1 VRVQHMREYVRLTQT
16 LSFTQTAREFSVTQP
31 VLSKHIANLEQ
42 ALGAQL
48 VVRSQQGISLTKAGE
63 AFSEEAKGIVVEYDA
78 AMDRVQQ
85 SKTRKAETIT
95 IGYLAGASKLILP
108 AAVEA
113 FAESRPDVAL
123 RFISLEI
130 DEILDALEAGRIDLG
145 ITTSFSDETPDPAK
159 FTWSSLYPDN
169 FALLVPEGHRLFD
182 RKSIRLSEL
191 KGEALLLSAPSF
203 MSNDPRAK
211 RILEPLRDQAALH
224 VNAYDVDATLTLMQ
238 KGGYVALSLGHF
250 KNLLN
255 EGYAY
260 IPIEGFTASMS
271 IGAIWKRGRGSAS
284 LTAFAEE
291 LRRQSDIHH
300 GDDFLGGQNPVGEEL
315 GEEVRA

>member
-1 VRVQHMREYVRLTQT
+1 MRVQHMREYVRLTQT

-42 ALGAQL
+42 VLGTQL
-48 VVRSQQGISLTKAGE
+48 IVRSQQGISLTKAGE
-63 AFSEEAKGIVVEYDA
+63 AFAEEAKGIVVEYDA

-108 AAVEA
+108 PAVEA
-113 FAESRPDVAL
+113 FAQSHPDVAL

-130 DEILDALEAGRIDLG
+130 DEILDALEASRIDLG
-145 ITTSFSDETPDPAK
+145 ITTSFSDETPDPTK
-159 FTWSSLYPDN
+159 FTWSGLYPDS

-182 RKSIRLSEL
+182 RKSICLSEL

-203 MSNDPRAK
+203 MSNDPRAR
-211 RILEPLRDQAALH
+211 RILEPLRDHAAIH
-224 VNAYDVDATLTLMQ
+224 ANAYDVDATLTLMQ
-238 KGGYVALSLGHF
+238 TGRYIALSLGHF
-250 KNLLN
+250 KNLLD

-260 IPIEGFTASMS
+260 IPIEGFAASMS
-271 IGAIWKRGRGSAS
+271 IGAIWKRERGSAT
-284 LTAFAEE
+284 LTAFADE
-291 LRRQSDIHH
+291 LRRRSDMHH
-300 GDDFLGGQNPVGEEL
+300 GNAFLSGQNPDREEL
-315 GEEVRA
+315 GKEVRV